1 MTLLIIMNIFM
12 TLAWRIS
19 DAFKEKALHFS
30 LIGQMG
36 YDEKSNN
43 EVAYDGGG
51 GCPCLS
57 RINPV
62 TSGKSLNPF

>member
-43 EVAYDGGG
+43 EVAYDLGAVA
-51 GCPCLS
+51 GCRPCHTYVS
-57 RINPV
+57 TI
-62 TSGKSLNPF
+62 

>member
-1 MTLLIIMNIFM
+1 MTLLIIMNVFM

-36 YDEKSNN
+36 YDERSNN

-51 GCPCLS
+51 GCPCHTQYQPCDFGQV
-57 RINPV
+57 I
-62 TSGKSLNPF
+62 